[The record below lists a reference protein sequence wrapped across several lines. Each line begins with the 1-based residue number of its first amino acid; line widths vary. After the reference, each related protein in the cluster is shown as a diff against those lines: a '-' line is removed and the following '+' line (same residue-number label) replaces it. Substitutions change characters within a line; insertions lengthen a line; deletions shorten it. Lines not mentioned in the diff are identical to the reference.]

1 MLQPTT
7 VLIFSGSRNSQLLS
21 VVIESTLPRAFRAT
35 ILLSAEIPPRL
46 SRKALT
52 NGALGSRAETQRRRE
67 GFRHLSPAD
76 GTTSSNL
83 RFSAPPRETKH
94 CAYMKNSA

>member
-46 SRKALT
+46 SREALT
-52 NGALGSRAETQRRRE
+52 NGALGSRAKTQRRFQASVAGGR
-67 GFRHLSPAD
+67 D
-76 GTTSSNL
+76 GTQQPPHL
-83 RFSAPPRETKH
+83 RVRQNIALI
-94 CAYMKNSA
+94 